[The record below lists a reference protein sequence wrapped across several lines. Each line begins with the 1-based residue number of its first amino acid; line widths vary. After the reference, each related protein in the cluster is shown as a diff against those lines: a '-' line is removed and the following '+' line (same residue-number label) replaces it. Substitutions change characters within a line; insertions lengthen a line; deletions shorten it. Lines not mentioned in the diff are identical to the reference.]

1 MLGKIMDVI
10 SGFKASIRAFNISE
24 KEKNHV
30 MEYEINARILV
41 PSTTELDKV
50 VSQIS
55 FLQQV
60 KSVRRV

>member
-1 MLGKIMDVI
+1 
-10 SGFKASIRAFNISE
+10 
-24 KEKNHV
+24 